1 MLRKTLLSLAL
12 GVAGLTLSYPS
23 LACGDVPPR
32 QVFEPPVRPI
42 SSFEQAAE
50 LRAQADRMDAR
61 AVSDERTADALTRE
75 GDVLLARA
83 RTLRQQAMQV
93 SDIDRDG
100 LLARAEAVAAQAA
113 ANMQQAS
120 QLRGEAMQLR
130 TRARMLRDRAAQLV
144 SGGGWRNRRTASVDV
159 AF

>member
-23 LACGDVPPR
+23 LACDVPQR

-144 SGGGWRNRRTASVDV
+144 SGGGGWRNRRTASVDV